1 MKILITGVNG
11 YIGKTL
17 LNTLKYEHGVI
28 GLSRNDFDLT
38 NFQLMTNFFQGKY
51 FDVIIHCAVNGGSRL
66 KQDLSHDM
74 DNNLI
79 MYYNLL
85 HHKNNY
91 GKLINLG
98 SGAELYLKDTP
109 YGLSKYVINESILG
123 QDNFY
128 KIRIFGIFDENEL
141 ETRYIKTI
149 IKKHIN
155 HEPICIFDNKKMD
168 FFYMKDFISVIRY
181 YILNNNLPKK
191 YDCVYP
197 EKKTLLD
204 IANIV
209 NSLDSHSVN
218 IHIDNYKSEDYVG
231 EFISLGIE
239 QIGLVSSIKEV
250 YEKLKSQ

>member
-1 MKILITGVNG
+1 
-11 YIGKTL
+11 
-17 LNTLKYEHGVI
+17 
-28 GLSRNDFDLT
+28 
-38 NFQLMTNFFQGKY
+38 
-51 FDVIIHCAVNGGSRL
+51 
-66 KQDLSHDM
+66 
-74 DNNLI
+74 
-79 MYYNLL
+79 
-85 HHKNNY
+85 
-91 GKLINLG
+91 
-98 SGAELYLKDTP
+98 
-109 YGLSKYVINESILG
+109 
-123 QDNFY
+123 
-128 KIRIFGIFDENEL
+128 
-141 ETRYIKTI
+141 
-149 IKKHIN
+149 
-155 HEPICIFDNKKMD
+155 
-168 FFYMKDFISVIRY
+168 MKDFISVIRY